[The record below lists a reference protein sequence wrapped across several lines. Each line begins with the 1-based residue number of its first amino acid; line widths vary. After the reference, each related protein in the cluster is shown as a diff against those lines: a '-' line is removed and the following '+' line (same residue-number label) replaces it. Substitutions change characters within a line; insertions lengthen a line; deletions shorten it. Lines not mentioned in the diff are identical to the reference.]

1 LFIFWAGSVDDL
13 DAQLSRQ
20 QIVLIEN
27 LSGHRDFFVRRGLP
41 KNDSLMCDTRGEA
54 VFEQKG
60 GKKTTICGGIS
71 NRLMVR

>member
-27 LSGHRDFFVRRGLP
+27 LSGHRDFFVQP

-60 GKKTTICGGIS
+60 GKKRRFAAEFQTG
-71 NRLMVR
+71 

>member
-54 VFEQKG
+54 VFE
-60 GKKTTICGGIS
+60 
-71 NRLMVR
+71 